1 MPLIWSRD
9 VSYLDRPKR
18 LIYLFSWVLLRT
30 ISSSVHRSPNFKT
43 RSANK
48 SLISCVTKETVNRP
62 VSSKKLSKCIYFLNL
77 FFKIF
82 FLDFF
87 FLLEKLTRN
96 IYYVTLWQNLHFLL
110 IYVRSISAWFYI
122 SMFVVSHQIWQQGK
136 HTGEGIKQLLS
147 VVFQFFSSE
156 YTYIFSRPQ
165 RTYESKRKCE
175 KITFRVLSLQL
186 TNMSKKN
193 KVPECTMH

>member
-1 MPLIWSRD
+1 MFETVFWPDCHNIWWPLRTAVKTRDKIVCIVAFFCKRKKITFSSLLLPKILMVLSIHVKLHWSTMPLIWSRD

-30 ISSSVHRSPNFKT
+30 ISSSMHRSPNFKT

-82 FLDFF
+82 FSWFF
-87 FLLEKLTRN
+87 FCL
-96 IYYVTLWQNLHFLL
+96 
-110 IYVRSISAWFYI
+110 
-122 SMFVVSHQIWQQGK
+122 
-136 HTGEGIKQLLS
+136 
-147 VVFQFFSSE
+147 
-156 YTYIFSRPQ
+156 
-165 RTYESKRKCE
+165 
-175 KITFRVLSLQL
+175 
-186 TNMSKKN
+186 KN
-193 KVPECTMH
+193 